1 MLFYF
6 IDLVPR
12 ENVEVWLKHLRNEF
26 PTLAFKA
33 STQIQQTNLVS
44 EALKILLRN
53 YTSKSF

>member
-6 IDLVPR
+6 VDLVPR